1 MLYNI
6 IASEIPDSCAARPA
20 NGTSSRRKRKP
31 GRPKLPRGNAKNKIV
46 PIRFTK
52 AEAEQLA
59 KAAKANKRLPKQ
71 TKGCQSKQSDP
82 FRVDSSHSICRS
94 GGVRRDAAAL
104 GRVKLASD
112 LPRGI
117 FFRHDYPSRTID
129 FGF

>member
-71 TKGCQSKQSDP
+71 TIRP
-82 FRVDSSHSICRS
+82 FPSGFVALYLPLWGRETRCR
-94 GGVRRDAAAL
+94 G
-104 GRVKLASD
+104 
-112 LPRGI
+112 
-117 FFRHDYPSRTID
+117 
-129 FGF
+129 FG